1 MTENTT
7 CTAKRVPTSRAG
19 SVSVIAPTRGM
30 VLCHICS
37 RIVTANRK
45 PGQSTWAY
53 DKHFGRPR

>member
-7 CTAKRVPTSRAG
+7 CTAKRVPASRVG

-37 RIVTANRK
+37 RVVTATRTT
-45 PGQSTWAY
+45 GQPTWRY
-53 DKHFGRPR
+53 DNHYGRPR